1 MLLNTAGP
9 EVMVP
14 LDPSRSVYPSALAF
28 ATAAVP
34 IRPPAPLRFSTRT
47 CWPRASEKAGATVRA
62 VMSTLPL
69 GGQGTTILT
78 ARLGK
83 SWAPAP
89 AAAAIARTGIHRL
102 IIALLRPNGGRDF
115 RIPAWIC
122 WNMRVMLL
130 FTAGSGG
137 RSRRSSES
145 SNMLAAE
152 RVKVFWQ
159 PGCTS
164 CLRTKEFLTKS
175 GVDYESINVHGN
187 PAGMEELRKLGAR
200 SVPVVARG
208 GKFVFA
214 QALGDV
220 IEFLDLKVQA
230 QERLSPDELVKKLEL
245 VLPAACRYIRQIPAE
260 WLDKPFR
267 NRNRPIRVLCHHV
280 FRIVEGF
287 LESMDD
293 GRELTYER
301 IMKEAPALR
310 SGEDI
315 ARFGESVLARLQA
328 WWKTCPDRSCSR
340 VMDTYFGKHPLHVVL
355 ERTAWH
361 PAQHTRQ
368 LMLILDTL
376 KIEPD
381 RRLTAQDLAGL
392 PLPDKAWDDEKEAA

>member
-1 MLLNTAGP
+1 
-9 EVMVP
+9 
-14 LDPSRSVYPSALAF
+14 
-28 ATAAVP
+28 
-34 IRPPAPLRFSTRT
+34 
-47 CWPRASEKAGATVRA
+47 
-62 VMSTLPL
+62 
-69 GGQGTTILT
+69 
-78 ARLGK
+78 
-83 SWAPAP
+83 
-89 AAAAIARTGIHRL
+89 
-102 IIALLRPNGGRDF
+102 
-115 RIPAWIC
+115 
-122 WNMRVMLL
+122 
-130 FTAGSGG
+130 
-137 RSRRSSES
+137 
-145 SNMLAAE
+145 MLAAE

-187 PAGMEELRKLGAR
+187 PAGMAELRKLGAR
-200 SVPVVARG
+200 SVPVVSRG
-208 GKFVFA
+208 DKFVFA

-220 IEFLDLKVQA
+220 IKFLDLKVQV

-287 LESMDD
+287 LESMHD

-328 WWKTCPDRSCSR
+328 WWKTYPDRSCLS

-381 RRLTAQDLAGL
+381 RKLTAQDLAGL